1 MYQIIFTQE
10 YGRGLYATRD
20 IKQGETISQCELL
33 VLSSEDTKK
42 VNETDLKYYTF
53 IYNENQ
59 DCLILG
65 DGELFNHNYMNNVNY
80 NLIDFNGRKLMNFSA
95 KIDISQGDQ
104 LFINYND
111 DTITCPENYLKNK
124 SLI

>member
-1 MYQIIFTQE
+1 MYKIIFTQE
-10 YGRGLYATRD
+10 YGRGLYATND

-33 VLSSEDTKK
+33 VLSPEDTKK

-59 DCLILG
+59 DCLVLG
-65 DGELFNHNYMNNVNY
+65 DGELFNHSYMNNVNY

-95 KIDISQGDQ
+95 KININQGDQ

-111 DTITCPENYLKNK
+111 DTTTCPENYLKNK